1 MEVKELR
8 ELTGLNQ
15 QKFGDLYSIPKR
27 TLQNWEL
34 GVNKCPTYF
43 RLALERMVKED
54 FQALETEKEKLL
66 KRLSEI
72 EKLLSES

>member
-8 ELTGLNQ
+8 GLTGLSQ

-34 GVNKCPTYF
+34 GINDCPIYF
-43 RLALERMVKED
+43 RLALERIVKED
-54 FQALETEKEKLL
+54 FKENN
-66 KRLSEI
+66 
-72 EKLLSES
+72 

>member
-8 ELTGLNQ
+8 GLTGLSQ

-34 GVNKCPTYF
+34 GVNDCPIYF

-54 FQALETEKEKLL
+54 FKENN
-66 KRLSEI
+66 
-72 EKLLSES
+72 

>member
-8 ELTGLNQ
+8 GLTGLSQ

-34 GVNKCPTYF
+34 GINDCPIYF

-54 FQALETEKEKLL
+54 FKENN
-66 KRLSEI
+66 
-72 EKLLSES
+72 

>member
-34 GVNKCPTYF
+34 GVNKCPIY
-43 RLALERMVKED
+43 
-54 FQALETEKEKLL
+54 ETEKEKLL

>member
-8 ELTGLNQ
+8 GLTGLSQ
-15 QKFGDLYSIPKR
+15 QKFGELYSIPKR

-34 GVNKCPTYF
+34 GINDCPIYF

-54 FQALETEKEKLL
+54 FKENN
-66 KRLSEI
+66 
-72 EKLLSES
+72 

>member
-1 MEVKELR
+1 MEIRELR

-34 GVNKCPTYF
+34 GVNKCPIYF

-54 FQALETEKEKLL
+54 FKAKNGGNEMKNFL
-66 KRLSEI
+66 KPLFE
-72 EKLLSES
+72 

>member
-8 ELTGLNQ
+8 GLTGLSQ

-34 GVNKCPTYF
+34 GINDCPIYV

-54 FQALETEKEKLL
+54 FKKNN
-66 KRLSEI
+66 
-72 EKLLSES
+72 